1 MVGFRVRVMG
11 LGMVGNGD
19 DVVRIDGVV
28 GHRVASV
35 AVGSEVG
42 GRCVAKNN
50 QNDFTSWHTGRM
62 LVNVYY
68 VVKIPAFR
76 CHNPCN

>member
-1 MVGFRVRVMG
+1 MEGFRVRVMG

-35 AVGSEVG
+35 TVGSEVG
-42 GRCVAKNN
+42 GRCEKQRVDDRVALK
-50 QNDFTSWHTGRM
+50 
-62 LVNVYY
+62 V
-68 VVKIPAFR
+68 
-76 CHNPCN
+76 

>member
-1 MVGFRVRVMG
+1 MVVGLRVRVMR
-11 LGMVGNGD
+11 LRMVGNGD

-42 GRCVAKNN
+42 GRWGSESRALL
-50 QNDFTSWHTGRM
+50 T
-62 LVNVYY
+62 
-68 VVKIPAFR
+68 
-76 CHNPCN
+76 

>member
-1 MVGFRVRVMG
+1 MVVVGLWVRMRVMG

-19 DVVRIDGVV
+19 DVVGIDGVV

-42 GRCVAKNN
+42 GR
-50 QNDFTSWHTGRM
+50 
-62 LVNVYY
+62 
-68 VVKIPAFR
+68 
-76 CHNPCN
+76 